1 MQAFYRTSRSSFEIA
16 ASFDDQLDRH
26 HYAHLASL
34 YPLNKQYNKLRKLEE
49 EKQRQRD
56 KQFPT
61 SLADFHAIRSK
72 DVQVSDPV
80 MPKHRPCSLCLRCSS
95 VSHGT

>member
-1 MQAFYRTSRSSFEIA
+1 MQAFYRTSRSSFDIA

-34 YPLNKQYNKLRKLEE
+34 YPLSKQYNRLRKQEE
-49 EKQRQRD
+49 EWQKQRD

-72 DVQVSDPV
+72 DVQVSDSRV
-80 MPKHRPCSLCLRCSS
+80 LEH
-95 VSHGT
+95 

>member
-1 MQAFYRTSRSSFEIA
+1 MQAFYRTSRSSFDIA

-34 YPLNKQYNKLRKLEE
+34 YPLSKQYNRLRKQEE
-49 EKQRQRD
+49 EWQKQRD

-72 DVQVSDPV
+72 DVQVSDFPRAGTLTMLIMPV
-80 MPKHRPCSLCLRCSS
+80 L
-95 VSHGT
+95 